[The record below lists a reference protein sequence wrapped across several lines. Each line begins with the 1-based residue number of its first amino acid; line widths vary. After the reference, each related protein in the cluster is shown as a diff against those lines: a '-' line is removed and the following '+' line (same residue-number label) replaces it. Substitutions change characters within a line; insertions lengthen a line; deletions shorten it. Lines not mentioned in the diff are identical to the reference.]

1 MKYEVDKE
9 YLNWRLDK
17 KRLLSLDPKNIKM
30 IKNRVVGL
38 VATIA
43 SERLKN

>member
-1 MKYEVDKE
+1 MKYGVDKE

-17 KRLLSLDPKNIKM
+17 KRLLSLDAKNIKM
-30 IKNRVVGL
+30 IKNRVIGL
-38 VATIA
+38 VASVA